1 MGSILHRI
9 GVAFGLHRGLWPK
22 QTDVPPPAAD
32 GSYAR
37 LASAALAQLDHAV
50 EALPGWNGVKDASV
64 ESRCT
69 YGHTHIKVVLVR
81 TDELAVPLDQR
92 KAAARRAMREIL
104 AAYCE
109 RALPGDGFEQHRA
122 CGDSQVTIEVKWVV

>member
-1 MGSILHRI
+1 MCTRSQRPLGLRLLQKPKPAVRAIADEGS
-9 GVAFGLHRGLWPK
+9 P
-22 QTDVPPPAAD
+22 
-32 GSYAR
+32 
-37 LASAALAQLDHAV
+37 AALAQLDHAV
-50 EALPGWNGVKDASV
+50 EALPGWNGVRDARV
-64 ESRCT
+64 ESQCT
-69 YGHTHIKVVLVR
+69 YGHTHIKIVLVR

-122 CGDSQVTIEVKWVV
+122 CGDAQVSIDVRWVI